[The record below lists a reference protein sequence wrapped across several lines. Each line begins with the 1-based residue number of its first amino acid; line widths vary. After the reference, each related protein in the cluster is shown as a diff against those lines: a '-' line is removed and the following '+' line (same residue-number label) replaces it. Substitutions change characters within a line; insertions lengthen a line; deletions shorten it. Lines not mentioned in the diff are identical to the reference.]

1 MESARITSRPWLLA
15 GAAGALLLTLTL
27 WCARAP
33 AIAVDAILAQRAPLL
48 VEVNTNGTV
57 EVIPDAELRLHAR
70 LDGRIVEIPE
80 PGTHVAKGDTILRID
95 ADLAESELA
104 STESEI
110 LAAREAMHAAR
121 RQLELVSKRAATDD
135 DLFSK
140 GALTSQRHAES
151 QASLREARARVL
163 NLESEVPLRV
173 ASLEHRIAQLRA
185 QVEAATATA
194 PFAGTVYRTEFKKGE
209 MVRVGDPILWVAD
222 LGRLRVRANVDQV
235 DLGRV
240 RAGQPMRVTSNAYPD
255 RSWSAVVSELVPH
268 VVVKDNRSVA
278 EGLALVRP
286 PTEGLV
292 PGMTV
297 DVDIVVDDVA
307 ETLQVPP
314 TAVYTADGDP
324 YVYRVEGGRAE
335 RTPVVLGRS
344 SVQAVEILQGLE
356 TDDRVIVSA
365 SNGLTDGTRVEA
377 HLRDVAAR

>member
-1 MESARITSRPWLLA
+1 
-15 GAAGALLLTLTL
+15 
-27 WCARAP
+27 
-33 AIAVDAILAQRAPLL
+33 
-48 VEVNTNGTV
+48 
-57 EVIPDAELRLHAR
+57 
-70 LDGRIVEIPE
+70 
-80 PGTHVAKGDTILRID
+80 
-95 ADLAESELA
+95 
-104 STESEI
+104 
-110 LAAREAMHAAR
+110 
-121 RQLELVSKRAATDD
+121 
-135 DLFSK
+135 
-140 GALTSQRHAES
+140 
-151 QASLREARARVL
+151 
-163 NLESEVPLRV
+163 
-173 ASLEHRIAQLRA
+173 
-185 QVEAATATA
+185 
-194 PFAGTVYRTEFKKGE
+194 
-209 MVRVGDPILWVAD
+209 
-222 LGRLRVRANVDQV
+222 
-235 DLGRV
+235 
-240 RAGQPMRVTSNAYPD
+240 MRVTSNAYPD

>member
-15 GAAGALLLTLTL
+15 GAAGALLLTLTR

-70 LDGRIVEIPE
+70 LDGRIVEILE

-104 STESEI
+104 SAESEI

-151 QASLREARARVL
+151 QASVREARARAL

-173 ASLEHRIAQLRA
+173 ASLEHRVAQLRA
-185 QVEAATATA
+185 QVEAATVTA
-194 PFAGTVYRTEFKKGE
+194 PFGGTVYRTEFRKGE

-324 YVYRVEGGRAE
+324 YVFRIAGGRAE

-377 HLRDVAAR
+377 QLRDVAAR

>member
-1 MESARITSRPWLLA
+1 MEESRTTSRPWLLA
-15 GAAGALLLTLTL
+15 GGAGALLAVTFL

-33 AIAVDAILAQRAPLL
+33 ALPVDAILAHRAPLR

-57 EVIPDAELRLHAR
+57 EVVPDAELRLHAR
-70 LDGRIVEIPE
+70 LDGRIVGIPE
-80 PGTHVAKGDTILRID
+80 PGTVVAEGEVILQID
-95 ADLAESELA
+95 SELA
-104 STESEI
+104 ASELAAAEGQI
-110 LAAREAMHAAR
+110 LAARESLRAAQ
-121 RQLELVSKRAATDD
+121 RQLEIESKRAATDD
-135 DLFSK
+135 ELFAK
-140 GALTSQRHAES
+140 GALTSQRHAEG
-151 QASLREARARVL
+151 QARLREARENVR

-173 ASLEHRIAQLRA
+173 ASLEHRVAQLRD
-185 QVEAATATA
+185 QVAAATVKA

-209 MVRVGDPILWVAD
+209 MVRLGDPILWVAD
-222 LGRLRVRANVDQV
+222 LSRLRVRANIDQV

-240 RAGQPMRVTSNAYPD
+240 RSGQAMRVTTNAYPD
-255 RSWSAVVSELVPH
+255 RSWQARVTELVPH

-278 EGLALVRP
+278 EGLAAVRP

-297 DVDIVVDDVA
+297 DVDIVVEDVA
-307 ETLQVPP
+307 EALQVPP

-324 YVYRVEGGRAE
+324 YVFRVQNGRAE

-365 SNGLTDGTRVEA
+365 SNGLADGTRVEA
-377 HLRDVAAR
+377 QLRDVAAR

>member
-15 GAAGALLLTLTL
+15 GAAGALLLMLTL
-27 WCARAP
+27 WCARTP
-33 AIAVDAILAQRAPLL
+33 AIAVDAILAQRAPLR
-48 VEVNTNGTV
+48 VEVNTNGTI
-57 EVIPDAELRLHAR
+57 EVVPAAELRLHAR

-80 PGTHVAKGDTILRID
+80 PGTRVAEGDTILRID

-104 STESEI
+104 SAESEI
-110 LAAREAMHAAR
+110 LAAQEAMHAAR

-135 DLFSK
+135 DLFKK
-140 GALTSQRHAES
+140 GALTSQRHGES
-151 QASLREARARVL
+151 QASLREARARAL

-185 QVEAATATA
+185 QVEAAAVTA
-194 PFAGTVYRTEFKKGE
+194 PFGGTVYRTEFKKGE

-222 LGRLRVRANVDQV
+222 LERLRVRANVDQV

-240 RAGQPMRVTSNAYPD
+240 RAGQPMRVTTNAYPD
-255 RSWSAVVSELVPH
+255 RSWAAVVSELVPH

-278 EGLALVRP
+278 EGLALVQP

-324 YVYRVEGGRAE
+324 YVFRVEGGRAE

-365 SNGLTDGTRVEA
+365 SNGLADGTRVEA
-377 HLRDVAAR
+377 QLRDVAAR